1 VLHVGASDH
10 AKQSAVRAGDDRGVQ
25 LAAAQ
30 RSARGRSGR
39 TVDGLMTNAT
49 AIDRLAADRNGYRT
63 AGVRLRS

>member
-1 VLHVGASDH
+1 
-10 AKQSAVRAGDDRGVQ
+10 VQ

-30 RSARGRSGR
+30 ALGQGRSAR
-39 TVDGLMTNAT
+39 TVDGLMTNVT